1 MGAVKQLMLKEL
13 EDARVELEEIL
24 ALVEKCV
31 AVEGYIPVD
40 TLQQIADLFS
50 AYAKVWPKEDMREL
64 GDMLA
69 RYIQQG
75 RDIYDWRKAALARK
89 VLGWR

>member
-24 ALVEKCV
+24 ALVEKCI

-50 AYAKVWPKEDMREL
+50 AYAKVWPQEDMADL
-64 GDMLA
+64 GHMLA

-75 RDIYDWRKAALARK
+75 RDIYDWREATLARK
-89 VLGWR
+89 VEGRR

>member
-50 AYAKVWPKEDMREL
+50 AYAKVWPKEDMKSKYQEVLYGDETESRGL
-64 GDMLA
+64 G
-69 RYIQQG
+69 
-75 RDIYDWRKAALARK
+75 
-89 VLGWR
+89 

>member
-13 EDARVELEEIL
+13 EEAREELEEVL
-24 ALVEKCV
+24 ALVEKCL

-40 TLQQIADLFS
+40 TLQQIANLFS
-50 AYAKVWPKEDMREL
+50 SYAKVWPKEDMEDL
-64 GDMLA
+64 GHMLA

-75 RDIYDWRKAALARK
+75 RDIYDWRKATLERK
-89 VLGWR
+89 ATGQR